1 MKLRDKIQTIVQ
13 HDQSDK
19 FLIDLFCDGVSEIT
33 QRIISLDANK
43 AQHFI
48 QETSELYEYNDSIR
62 EEENDYDSELIVL
75 GDVISVLRE
84 EFDSNNTHGSK
95 FIKSADLIP
104 LNDYY
109 IAQDKTSLKFRSSTN
124 PGYVITPKS
133 VSVSSVDGQIGDVKN
148 VVKVV
153 PIPGSVE
160 RTKVIVK
167 QIVYNIDSSIR
178 DLILGENQ
186 EFLNP
191 LDNTDGVFKI
201 LFSIDN
207 SVFYKYP
214 DKYQHILFVY
224 VIMHL
229 INTLIIKAGN
239 EEEDEELVRTL
250 REAKL
255 SYQEQYN
262 QFFNLFSRPQE
273 ARGEE

>member
-124 PGYVITPKS
+124 PGYVITPKN

>member
-133 VSVSSVDGQIGDVKN
+133 VSISSVDGQIGDVKN